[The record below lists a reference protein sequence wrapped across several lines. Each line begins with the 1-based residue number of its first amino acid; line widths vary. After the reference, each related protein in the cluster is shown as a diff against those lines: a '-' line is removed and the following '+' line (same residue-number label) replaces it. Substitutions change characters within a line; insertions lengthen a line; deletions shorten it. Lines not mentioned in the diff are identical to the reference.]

1 MVFWVLPALP
11 RVFHQ
16 GHVKYNLYW
25 VWAKKTLEKEAMHAK
40 IRDNSQEKH
49 PAKKQKKQCAKT
61 YSRQSHWIHVPS
73 IHGSWS
79 RDEALSLP
87 SALVRLTTTLGKG
100 GHCRM

>member
-25 VWAKKTLEKEAMHAK
+25 VWAKETIEKEVMHAK

-49 PAKKQKKQCAKT
+49 PAKKQKKTVCKDILST
-61 YSRQSHWIHVPS
+61 KSLDTCCLH
-73 IHGSWS
+73 SWFM
-79 RDEALSLP
+79 E
-87 SALVRLTTTLGKG
+87 
-100 GHCRM
+100 